1 MTVRKFGEII
11 MFNHYDTNEK
21 NICLHDCTAK
31 KVKIKNDNLIFYFN
45 DGFWICTQHE
55 NNKLNE
61 TVRTDKSKVK
71 YHLTDINDITVYVF
85 YRKRNKAIRKEWSV
99 DKLLKRINSGK
110 YSLEFLYQYRDFNSR
125 ILKCMLVKGKKR
137 YFRECEIIIATDKVT
152 YCWNKLCED
161 RKW

>member
-1 MTVRKFGEII
+1 M
-11 MFNHYDTNEK
+11 
-21 NICLHDCTAK
+21 
-31 KVKIKNDNLIFYFN
+31 
-45 DGFWICTQHE
+45 
-55 NNKLNE
+55 
-61 TVRTDKSKVK
+61 
-71 YHLTDINDITVYVF
+71 TDINDITVYVF
-85 YRKRNKAIRKEWSV
+85 YRKRNKAIRKEWSA